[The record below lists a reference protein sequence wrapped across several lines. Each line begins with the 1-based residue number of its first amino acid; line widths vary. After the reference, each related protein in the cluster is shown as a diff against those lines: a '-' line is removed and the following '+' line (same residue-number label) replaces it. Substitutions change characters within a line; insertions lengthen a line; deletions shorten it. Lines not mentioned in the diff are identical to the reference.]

1 MNTIRQKIFCFYLG
15 YYKKQAL
22 KLVLFNTVS
31 TCCKSWLMRAS
42 FPALNTVHGEWIHF
56 SYSSSGS
63 HLLTAGEAGQVK
75 GRDAP
80 WGPGKPR
87 TRSCL
92 ILPRKTEPVGP
103 EGKEKQTHNKQKHF
117 TGAIWNH
124 LCYLHSGFYSLPEF
138 FTNMASSPFSNPTV
152 SYQRTEFLLSSVSP
166 GSRPST
172 GTACRKFAV
181 CEWVSLSQS
190 CFCWL
195 NPPRV

>member
-92 ILPRKTEPVGP
+92 ILPCQPFGLWTFAHISLYL
-103 EGKEKQTHNKQKHF
+103 EGSFHPTLLHTVQMANTSSSQDTSVPRSHHWIP
-117 TGAIWNH
+117 TLMGAHACMSIMLWVI
-124 LCYLHSGFYSLPEF
+124 
-138 FTNMASSPFSNPTV
+138 MACLLGCNPL
-152 SYQRTEFLLSSVSP
+152 R
-166 GSRPST
+166 
-172 GTACRKFAV
+172 
-181 CEWVSLSQS
+181 
-190 CFCWL
+190 
-195 NPPRV
+195 